1 VSSILQ
7 SVNPANNKRILF
19 LLSQNDIGG
28 HTKFVLNFIKI
39 LNKEKIHSEVYVPW
53 FTHYFYILNYRMQN
67 RPSDLLIWIR
77 YFLGQIKLQLTV
89 SKFAWRGNH
98 LGITSVKLNRYLFT
112 PNRKKL
118 DSFDAIII
126 TGYFQLQELVELG
139 VNMQK
144 VIYVIHHLHTNRIED
159 IGLDLK
165 VPKVKIAVSSMRT
178 SLECRKIGIN
188 DITICKLGVDH
199 EVFYPRKQSGNS
211 EDIQIGFFYYQHA
224 RKNPMLIESVI
235 SELQAKNTTI
245 NIHVFGNGF
254 RKNRSGVSVYENIS
268 EAMYA
273 DKIANLD
280 LFVYISQL
288 EGFGLPPLEAM
299 ASGVCVISS
308 DVGAVSEFLINK
320 KNGKL
325 LPINASPE
333 TWVKEIF
340 TLINDKVT
348 RERLAKQGLKDSKDW
363 QWSTTYNAYLKLI
376 VNSRF

>member
-1 VSSILQ
+1 
-7 SVNPANNKRILF
+7 VNPANNKRILF
-19 LLSQNDIGG
+19 LFSQNDIGG

-39 LNKEKIHSEVYVPW
+39 LNTEKIYSEVYVPW
-53 FTHYFYILNYRMQN
+53 FTHYFYTLNYRMQN
-67 RPSDLLIWIR
+67 KPSDVLIWIR
-77 YFLGQIKLQLTV
+77 YFLGQIKLQLKV

-98 LGITSVKLNRYLFT
+98 LGITSVKLNRYLFA

-118 DSFDAIII
+118 DSFDVIII
-126 TGYFQLQELVELG
+126 TGYFQLQELIKLG
-139 VNMQK
+139 VKMQK
-144 VIYVIHHLHTNRIED
+144 IIYVIHHLHTNRIED
-159 IGLDLK
+159 IGLDLTS
-165 VPKVKIAVSSMRT
+165 PKVKIAVSSMRT
-178 SLECRKIGIN
+178 ALECKKLGIDN
-188 DITICKLGVDH
+188 IAICKLGVDH
-199 EVFYPRKQSGNS
+199 EVFHPKKQLKFK
-211 EDIQIGFFYYQHA
+211 EKIQIGFFYYQHT
-224 RKNPMLIESVI
+224 RKNPIVIESVI
-235 SELQAKNTTI
+235 LELQSKHPNI
-245 NIHVFGNGF
+245 EIHVFGNGY
-254 RKNRSGVSVYENIS
+254 KKIQSGINIYENVS
-268 EAMYA
+268 EEIYA

-325 LPINASPE
+325 LPISASPE

-363 QWSTTYNAYLKLI
+363 QWSSTYNSYLKLI
-376 VNSRF
+376 VGS